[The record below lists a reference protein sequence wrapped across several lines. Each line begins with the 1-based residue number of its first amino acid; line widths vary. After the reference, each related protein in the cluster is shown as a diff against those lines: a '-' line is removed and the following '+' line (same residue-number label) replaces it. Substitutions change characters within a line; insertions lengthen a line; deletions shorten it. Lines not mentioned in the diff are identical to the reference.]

1 MIVSFKHKGV
11 KELYENDRT
20 AKLPSEQL
28 AKIRL
33 MLTRLDAATH
43 PDIMRVPGYKFHEL
57 TGDRKGTYSIT
68 VTGNYRIT
76 FSFIGENVAN
86 VNYEDYH

>member
-1 MIVSFKHKGV
+1 MIVSFKYKGV
-11 KELYENDRT
+11 KELYDDDRT
-20 AKLPSEQL
+20 SKLPAEQL
-28 AKIRL
+28 PKIRL

-43 PDIMRVPGYKFHEL
+43 PEIMRVPGYKFHEL
-57 TGDRKGTYSIT
+57 VGDREGTYSIK